1 MEFQTACKAFEKYL
15 DEYDREDDKIRLKIL
30 HTYEVVK
37 CAEQIATDMG
47 LSREDVELAKI
58 IGLLHDIGRFEQIRR
73 YDSFQFTTMDHARYG
88 AGLLFGKKGMIRQ
101 FLPEDSFDVIIE
113 KAIEKHSDFALE
125 GVEDPRT
132 LLHARLI
139 RDADKL
145 DNCRVKIEESIQT
158 LLGVTEKEAGKGLIS
173 PKVWKSCLDRRSVLL
188 SDRVTKVDYWVS
200 YVAQF
205 FDVNFPETCAIILKE
220 NYLPQM
226 VHRLTYEEKET
237 TEKMEQLLL
246 NCQLFLEEK
255 LSQKQ

>member
-101 FLPEDSFDVIIE
+101 FLPEDSFDAIIE

-125 GVEDPRT
+125 GIEDPRT

-158 LLGVTEKEAGKGLIS
+158 LLGLTEEEAGKGLIS
-173 PKVWKSCLDRRSVLL
+173 PKVWQSCLERKSILL

-220 NYLPQM
+220 NYLPLM